1 MAATATVDFNGKKIK
16 YDKTAVKSFKVQR
29 ALATPGPGMFDAVD
43 RILLGKSEEVAET
56 LGDDMQE
63 MTALLTAIA
72 EQEAEAKN

>member
-1 MAATATVDFNGKKIK
+1 MAATATVEYNGNKIK
-16 YDKTAVKSFKVQR
+16 YDKTAVRSYKVQR
-29 ALATPGPGMFDAVD
+29 ALATPGQGMFDAVD

-72 EQEAEAKN
+72 ELEADAKN